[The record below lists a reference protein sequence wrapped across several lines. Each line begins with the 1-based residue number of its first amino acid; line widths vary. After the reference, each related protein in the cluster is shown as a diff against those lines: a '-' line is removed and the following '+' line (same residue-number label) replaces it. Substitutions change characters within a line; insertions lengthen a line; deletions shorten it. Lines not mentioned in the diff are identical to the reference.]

1 MTSVLCVPPLQSPK
15 VQTPIRVQHGLWL
28 LPPLLSRT
36 RRRAGRAERPQKA
49 LWPWWGVFVVSYVN
63 TVCISTRHSWFV
75 WRRTLLRYFFPPD
88 FRIPKDSVN
97 TMSAEDLVAFP
108 IVSTDHRCCYTGS
121 LQRLFEC
128 LHINSELQ
136 KEYFQQYEAG
146 LQSLCNS
153 YQTRAESR
161 ARAVE
166 EKSSGAETKLRES
179 EEKLS
184 KLRTNIVAL
193 LQKVQEVW
201 NTHSLYCMYNS
212 LNDFRIIN
220 GKKSLEMSHS
230 FLVFMFILSHRT
242 LRSAVTMSWTH
253 TLKIWSQ
260 RESET
265 LHLLCFTYIFTL
277 YTRHAFCVLTLTGD
291 DCWSAASSSLYC
303 NNAARANF
311 NTTQPWSRF
320 NCDERYK
327 WLHGGFEFVSA
338 VLGSVL

>member
-1 MTSVLCVPPLQSPK
+1 M
-15 VQTPIRVQHGLWL
+15 
-28 LPPLLSRT
+28 
-36 RRRAGRAERPQKA
+36 
-49 LWPWWGVFVVSYVN
+49 VSSVN

-128 LHINSELQ
+128 LRINSELQ

-193 LQKVQEVW
+193 LQKVQEV
-201 NTHSLYCMYNS
+201 
-212 LNDFRIIN
+212 
-220 GKKSLEMSHS
+220 
-230 FLVFMFILSHRT
+230 
-242 LRSAVTMSWTH
+242 
-253 TLKIWSQ
+253 
-260 RESET
+260 
-265 LHLLCFTYIFTL
+265 
-277 YTRHAFCVLTLTGD
+277 
-291 DCWSAASSSLYC
+291 
-303 NNAARANF
+303 
-311 NTTQPWSRF
+311 
-320 NCDERYK
+320 
-327 WLHGGFEFVSA
+327 
-338 VLGSVL
+338 